1 MSLILNIDTATENG
15 HISIAKDGVII
26 GAISNQVQKDHA
38 SFVQVG
44 IEQLQQQGKF
54 ILSNID
60 AVAVTEGPGSYTGL
74 RVGLSSAKGI
84 CYALQKPIILVNTL
98 QVLVASA
105 IEVLQK
111 NNAVLPTL
119 FCPMI
124 DARRME
130 VFTGIYDEFYT
141 EVLPPCALILDDKC
155 YEFFL
160 NDQPILFVGSGV
172 TKWKNICTHPNASF
186 SPTDILPSALSKLS
200 CSFFKQHKFA
210 DLAYCN
216 PFYIKEFTNL

>member
-1 MSLILNIDTATENG
+1 MSLILNIDTATENA
-15 HISIAKDGVII
+15 HVSIAKDGEII
-26 GAISNQVQKDHA
+26 GEISNQIQKDHA

-44 IEQLQQQGKF
+44 ISELQQQHKF
-54 ILSNID
+54 ILSDID

-111 NNAVLPTL
+111 NNAPFSDL
-119 FCPMI
+119 FCAMI

-130 VFTGIYDEFYT
+130 VFTSIYAKNYAQ
-141 EVLPPCALILDDKC
+141 VLPPCVLILDDKS
-155 YEFFL
+155 YEFYL
-160 NDQPILFVGSGV
+160 NEKTILFVGSGV

-186 SPTDILPSALSKLS
+186 SQTDILPSAFAKLS
-200 CSFFKQHKFA
+200 YNFFKQNKFA
-210 DLAYCN
+210 DVAYCT
-216 PFYIKEFTNL
+216 PFYIKEFINL